1 MLTIGQQLN
10 DFCKS
15 DVALSHLPN
24 RHLLLRLTIIHP
36 ETTLTQD
43 VTLSISFRHS
53 LTPYVALSLA
63 MKLREEFSPTPPH
76 INVIHGDAAL
86 HRDVA
91 HHGNQWKTQCIF
103 DPLYQQ

>member
-10 DFCKS
+10 DSHKS
-15 DVALSHLPN
+15 DVTLSRLPN
-24 RHLLLRLTIIHP
+24 GHLLLRLTIIPP

-76 INVIHGDAAL
+76 ITLLIRVDNWLLSVCPQEE
-86 HRDVA
+86 HRSRAV
-91 HHGNQWKTQCIF
+91 GEIR
-103 DPLYQQ
+103 